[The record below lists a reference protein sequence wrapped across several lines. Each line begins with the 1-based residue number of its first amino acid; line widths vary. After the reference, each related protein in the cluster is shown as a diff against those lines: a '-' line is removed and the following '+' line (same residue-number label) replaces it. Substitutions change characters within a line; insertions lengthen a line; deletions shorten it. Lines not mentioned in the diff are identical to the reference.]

1 MIYNVPSATSK
12 GTIQS
17 TSARAFPGRSSR
29 AAIGSPARRSEGRV
43 ALGCSAGEVLTVV
56 HRATNSSVRRRR
68 ETSTVEYTSIQG
80 TV

>member
-1 MIYNVPSATSK
+1 MIIYNLLSAREK

-17 TSARAFPGRSSR
+17 TSDRVPRGHFSWAP
-29 AAIGSPARRSEGRV
+29 IGSLVRRSEERL

-56 HRATNSSVRRRR
+56 HRATNSSVRRR
-68 ETSTVEYTSIQG
+68 ETSMLEYTSIQG